1 MPVKHCIDEN
11 GEEYGIKDHEVN
23 LQHINNGSYNYSVCI
38 TQSKILKRRKELDEK
53 ILEVAAKKENEKKAK
68 LTEELELEKRCSVY
82 SDLGAD
88 MFKCNADK
96 IYSDAIYN
104 YQIWSK
110 DRST

>member
-11 GEEYGIKDHEVN
+11 GEENGIKDHEVD
-23 LQHINNGSYNYSVCI
+23 LQHINNGSYDYSTCI
-38 TQSKILKRRKELDEK
+38 TRSKFLKRRKELDER